1 MDTKKIKSALEAK
14 LKELEERAE
23 GIEANLS
30 AAPNPDWEEN
40 AKESEDDEVLANLGD
55 VTTDD
60 IRHVKLAL
68 SRIKSGDYGICVSCD
83 GKIGTERL
91 QALPY
96 ATECIK
102 CA

>member
-23 GIEANLS
+23 GIEKNLS
-30 AAPNPDWEEN
+30 APPNPDWEEN

-55 VTTDD
+55 LTTDD

-68 SRIKSGDYGICVSCD
+68 SRIESGDYGICVSCD
-83 GKIGTERL
+83 GKITS
-91 QALPY
+91 
-96 ATECIK
+96 
-102 CA
+102 